1 MMGNYHVAFLGE
13 GDTVMYALLPSEG
26 GTVTCPLLPDKLF
39 IGECTASGRVAASYS
54 RPLFCLFAVAETNT
68 GAAEWTS

>member
-26 GTVTCPLLPDKLF
+26 V
-39 IGECTASGRVAASYS
+39 VAIQPPY
-54 RPLFCLFAVAETNT
+54 PTH
-68 GAAEWTS
+68 G